1 MKKQAISYI
10 RFSSGK
16 QAKGSSEWR
25 QDEKVAHWLAQHPD
39 YEPSDLS
46 FEDLGKSGWRGDH
59 IEGGMGE
66 LLAAVEA
73 GFIRP
78 GAVVL
83 VEALDRAG
91 RLPLM
96 QMLNQVITPI
106 LEAGVSLVTMDDG
119 FTYTKESLNGVHAH
133 VLVAKIQA
141 ANQFSERLSGRVKDS
156 YKKRREEA
164 AKGESPP
171 KRRTPLWLDKDG
183 KLIDHLKDHIK
194 QAFEMYADG
203 FGERRILR
211 RLQETGIAEFQG
223 LYGSTLKRWL
233 QNKTAIGNWGD
244 IVNVY
249 PRVVEPELFYRVQE
263 RIASNK
269 TTRPASP
276 SKHPLTGIVKC
287 AHCGRNYNYHVFKD
301 QPTVLQCS
309 NRFMSTAEKCQN
321 SKSIPLAVV
330 QYILLSTSKEA
341 RIEAIKKKKLTVN
354 QKRVIVIE
362 GEIASLTQRLEGISE
377 LIREMGVSRE
387 LSRQMII
394 LDEQRDTLERE
405 LASINVSGSD
415 VSVFDIV
422 ADTKNTGDD
431 PMQLGADLQ
440 TVGYTITCNDSGGIT
455 TTHGSTREWE
465 YIGYERKRDAY
476 MVAAMANPVGG
487 VNGGGNAAHAIPVKY
502 FRPDFQQDQTKL
514 FYYLTG
520 LELDLSKDSR

>member
-96 QMLNQVITPI
+96 QMLNQVIAPI

-119 FTYTKESLNGVHAH
+119 FTYTDESLNGVHAH
-133 VLVAKIQA
+133 ILVAKIQA
-141 ANQFSERLSGRVKDS
+141 ANQFSERLSERVSKS
-156 YKKRREEA
+156 YKKRRDEA
-164 AKGESPP
+164 AQGKIP
-171 KRRTPLWLDKDG
+171 KRRTPLWLNGDG
-183 KLIDHLKDHIK
+183 QLIEHLAPHVKT
-194 QAFEMYADG
+194 AFELYADG

-233 QNKTAIGNWGD
+233 QNKIAIGNWGD

-249 PRVVEPELFYRVQE
+249 PPVVDPELFYRVQE
-263 RIASNK
+263 RIAGNK

-330 QYILLSTSKEA
+330 QYILFRTSKEA
-341 RIEAIKKKKLTVN
+341 RIEAIRKKKLTVN

-362 GEIASLTQRLEGISE
+362 GEIASLTQRLEGISD
-377 LIREMGVSRE
+377 LIGKMGVSRE
-387 LSRQMII
+387 LSQQMMT
-394 LDEQRDTLERE
+394 LNEQRDTLERE

-422 ADTKNTGDD
+422 ADTKNTDDD

-455 TTHGSTREWE
+455 TTHSSTREWK

-476 MVAAMANPVGG
+476 MVAAVDDGDT
-487 VNGGGNAAHAIPVKY
+487 AAHAIPVKY
-502 FRPDFQQDQTKL
+502 FRPDFQQDKTKL
-514 FYYLTG
+514 SYYLTG
-520 LELDLSKDSR
+520 LWLNLSKDD

>member
-25 QDEKVAHWLAQHPD
+25 QDAKVAHWLAQHPD

-46 FEDLGKSGWRGDH
+46 FEDLGKSGWKGDH

-106 LEAGVSLVTMDDG
+106 LEKGVSLVTMDDG

-141 ANQFSERLSGRVKDS
+141 ANQFSERLSERVSKS
-156 YKKRREEA
+156 YKKRRDEA
-164 AKGESPP
+164 AQGKIP
-171 KRRTPLWLDKDG
+171 KRRTPLWLDGDG
-183 KLIDHLKDHIK
+183 QLIEYLAPHVKT
-194 QAFEMYADG
+194 AFELYADG
-203 FGERRILR
+203 FGERRILK

-233 QNKTAIGNWGD
+233 QNKIAIGNWGD

-249 PRVVEPELFYRVQE
+249 PPVVDAELFYRVQE
-263 RIASNK
+263 RIAGNK

-276 SKHPLTGIVKC
+276 SKHHLTGVVKC
-287 AHCGRNYNYHVFKD
+287 GHCGRNYNYHVFKD

-309 NRFMSTAEKCQN
+309 NRFMTTAEKCEN

-330 QYILLSTSKEA
+330 QYILLRTSKEA
-341 RIEAIKKKKLTVN
+341 RVEAIRKKKLTVN

-362 GEIASLTQRLEGISE
+362 GEIASLSQRLQGVARAIAAVGDSPE
-377 LIREMGVSRE
+377 LMEQLGT
-387 LSRQMII
+387 LT
-394 LDEQRDTLERE
+394 EQRSTLQTE
-405 LASINVSGSD
+405 LASINASGSD
-415 VSVFDIV
+415 VSIFDIV
-422 ADTKNTGDD
+422 DDTKNTDDD

-440 TVGYTITCNDSGGIT
+440 TVGYTITCDVNGGIT
-455 TTHGSTREWE
+455 TSHGECKNWK

-476 MVAAMANPVGG
+476 IVKAHEDVA
-487 VNGGGNAAHAIPVKY
+487 AIPVAP
-502 FRPDFQQDQTKL
+502 FRKTPEAVNMMTVMGFEINLTK
-514 FYYLTG
+514 
-520 LELDLSKDSR
+520 E